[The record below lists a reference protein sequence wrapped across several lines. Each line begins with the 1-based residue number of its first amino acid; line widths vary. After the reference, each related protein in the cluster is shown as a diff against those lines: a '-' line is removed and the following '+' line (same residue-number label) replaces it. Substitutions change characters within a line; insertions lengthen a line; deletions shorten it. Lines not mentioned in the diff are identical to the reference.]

1 MIPPLPRV
9 LSLEFEI
16 ASVCAIVG
24 FRCPRQTIRH
34 FCYIATI
41 RYTKRERWN
50 QAHSYRLYSPGAHF
64 CRLTALSYLSAAA
77 AVLAL
82 KYFIPYTLYTQSQLE
97 VSTGHMHHSLGILNP
112 YSILTPNPIYIHIET
127 LHIYKEKIEEAITD
141 PVWKFLSYCDVVEK
155 PLEMIL
161 TK

>member
-1 MIPPLPRV
+1 MFHYRYIYLQIAKAKKIPPLLRV

-34 FCYIATI
+34 FCYIAKG

-50 QAHSYRLYSPGAHF
+50 QAYSYRLYSPSAHF
-64 CRLTALSYLSAAA
+64 CRLTALSYLSAA
-77 AVLAL
+77 LAL

-127 LHIYKEKIEEAITD
+127 LHIYNEKIEEAIAY
-141 PVWKFLSYCDVVEK
+141 PV
-155 PLEMIL
+155 
-161 TK
+161 